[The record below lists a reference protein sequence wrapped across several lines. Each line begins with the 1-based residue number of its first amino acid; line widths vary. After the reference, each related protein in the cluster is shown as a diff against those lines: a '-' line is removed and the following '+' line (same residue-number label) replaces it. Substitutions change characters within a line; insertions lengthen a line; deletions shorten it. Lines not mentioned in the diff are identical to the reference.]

1 MRISIAKLNLMML
14 LLCPSNYGLAVD
26 TEHKEST
33 VTVTERKRAKSSTDR
48 KSAPRGP
55 SYDQSQIYAAT
66 IETKLINNIRKTIQI
81 LESTGEKLPRKS
93 AKRGEVLEKILNLR
107 LEQAAYISSQEGRKY
122 DAEFEAWTHGGKRGV
137 APKLDSTQ
145 SNDHW
150 TKVAGIASRIL
161 EEFPSGK
168 SADIV
173 AFNYALAL
181 QFLSRDQEAAKAFS
195 QLIQKYPNSPVSG
208 DAYASLGDYYFE
220 RQDFR
225 NALNNYTSV
234 LRYKKSSRYAF
245 ALFKSGWA
253 HYNLGQYRQALDF
266 WKKTVTYSRVNTS
279 KANVALKDETLRDM
293 VYGFSELGDADQAIS
308 YFKSNG
314 GQEFVGQFLKLLA
327 NTYADQGKFAKA
339 MDAYRRLQQEAP
351 FSEEGPDAQVEI
363 ISLAYELGQLRT
375 VWAEL
380 ERFPKLYAETSGWA
394 SKNGRKKVLEVQLT
408 IRDQMLYYAKITHK
422 KAQASDSPAQF
433 AQARYGYSLFLRSFP
448 TSKESPEAKFNLA
461 DILFYEKKYR
471 EAGKIYLELAL
482 LGSEKAV
489 IYNDKGVVTENIH
502 KKSAL
507 YMLDAYSKDFDPEL
521 KQLLAQKVDASKPP
535 RQLSLRAEN
544 FLKACGSYLKM
555 YPDDKKTAK
564 NCEVYTAEIY
574 YRTNNRKQ
582 ALQFLW
588 VVANKYSGDPEGKT
602 AVESL
607 IPLYKDDKKGL
618 LAAAK
623 KLSANPNYQK
633 GELGVKLGELL
644 QGAEVE
650 SVANEKDALKR
661 AEGWMKQAEKYSTR
675 KDAPKYLYN
684 ASVDFLKAGE
694 VDKAIL
700 AYSAIIDKYP
710 KFDQRE
716 DILLQMA
723 KIYDK
728 RMEFASAIKYYSSFA
743 SQYPKSKE
751 AGPAVQRNCL
761 LRIAISPDTALA
773 ACESVAKYSK
783 EASQASIEELLESL
797 YLSKR
802 FDEMIKIYSQNY
814 LNKYQLQRAQRI
826 TAYYRIYSALGK
838 KSQEAQK
845 YAQEMISQFRASG
858 GKVSGAP
865 LRYVGEVGFSS
876 SNGGIVKYLALSL
889 KGGTV
894 PSLQKSIVAKAEAL
908 AKLEASYLEV
918 SKIGD
923 SYWGVAALHQIAYA
937 YEQFGKQLSNP
948 PAIDGAKLE
957 DVKKQLEPNALDALK
972 KSKEYYS
979 AAQKTAKQFG
989 VNNDYTVLLANSMH
1003 RAKGEN
1009 ITFDDWVIS
1018 PDFIGGEVPGN
1029 VASKL
1034 Q

>member
-1 MRISIAKLNLMML
+1 MTKIYIL
-14 LLCPSNYGLAVD
+14 LLMLWSSFYASAAD
-26 TEHKEST
+26 SDHKENT
-33 VTVTERKRAKSSTDR
+33 VSVTERKRPKNVEN
-48 KSAPRGP
+48 KKESARGP
-55 SYDQSQIYAAT
+55 SFDQSEIYAAT
-66 IETKLINNIRKTIQI
+66 IEVKLINNIRKTIQI
-81 LESTGEKLPRKS
+81 LESTGEKLPKKS

-107 LEQAAYISSQEGRKY
+107 LEQAAYVSSQEGRKY
-122 DAEFEAWTHGGKRGV
+122 DAEFEAWNHGGKKGV
-137 APKLDSTQ
+137 GPKLDSSQ
-145 SNDHW
+145 SNEHW

-161 EEFPSGK
+161 EEYPSGK

-181 QFLSRDQEAAKAFS
+181 QFLNKDQEAAKAFS

-234 LRYKKSSRYAF
+234 LRYKRSSRYAF

-266 WKKTVTYSRVNTS
+266 WKKTVTYARVNNS
-279 KANVALKDETLRDM
+279 KANNVLKDETLRDM

-308 YFKSNG
+308 YFKTNG

-339 MDAYRRLQQEAP
+339 MDTYRRLQQEAP

-380 ERFPKLYAETSGWA
+380 ERFPKLYSDTSGWA
-394 SKNGRKKVLEVQLT
+394 SKNPRKKVLEVQLT

-422 KAQASDSPAQF
+422 KAQASDNPAQF

-448 TSKESPEAKFNLA
+448 NSKESPEAKFNLA

-471 EAGKIYLELAL
+471 DAGKMYLELAL

-489 IYNDKGVVTENIH
+489 IYNEKGVVAENIH

-521 KQLLAQKVDASKPP
+521 KQLLAQKVDPTKPP
-535 RQLSLRAEN
+535 RQLSLRTEN

-555 YPDDKKTAK
+555 YPDDKKTTK

-588 VVANKYSGDPEGKT
+588 VVANKYSADPEGKT

-607 IPLYKDDKKGL
+607 IPLYKEDKKGL

-623 KLSANPNYQK
+623 KLSTNPNYQK
-633 GELGVKLGELL
+633 GEIGVKLGELL

-650 SVANEKDALKR
+650 SVASEKDAQKR
-661 AEGWMKQAEKYSTR
+661 AEGWMKQAEKYAAR

-684 ASVDFLKAGE
+684 ASVDYLKAGE
-694 VDKAIL
+694 VDKALL
-700 AYSAIIDKYP
+700 AYSAIIEKYP
-710 KFDQRE
+710 KFEQRE

-743 SQYPKSKE
+743 SQYPKSKD
-751 AGPAVQRNCL
+751 AGAAVQRNCL
-761 LRIAISPDTALA
+761 LRIAISPDSALA
-773 ACESVAKYSK
+773 ACESVAKFSK
-783 EASQASIEELLESL
+783 EASQASVEELLESL

-802 FDEMIKIYSQNY
+802 FDEMIKIYLQSY
-814 LNKYQLQRAQRI
+814 LNKYHLQPSQRI
-826 TAYYRIYSALGK
+826 TAQYRIYSALGK
-838 KSQEAQK
+838 KSPEAQK
-845 YAQEMISQFRASG
+845 YGRDIIGQFRAAG
-858 GKVSGAP
+858 GKITGAP
-865 LRYVGEVGFSS
+865 LRYVGEVAFMS
-876 SNGGIVKYLALSL
+876 SNGNIVKYLALTL

-894 PSLQKSIVAKAEAL
+894 ASLQKSIEGKLDAL
-908 AKLEASYLEV
+908 TKLEASYLEV

-948 PAIDGAKLE
+948 PSIDGAKIE
-957 DVKKQLEPNALDALK
+957 DVKKQLEPNATGALK
-972 KSKEYYS
+972 KSNEYYS

-1003 RAKGEN
+1003 RAKGASLS
-1009 ITFDDWVIS
+1009 FDDWILI
-1018 PDFIGGEVPGN
+1018 PDFLGGEVPGN
-1029 VASKL
+1029 IATKL